1 MKVGDLVKVADAVLV
16 SDSCVGIVVR
26 AYPKSD
32 LYVGVLFPDTG
43 KVQYFH
49 RGTLE
54 VISESG

>member
-1 MKVGDLVKVADAVLV
+1 MKVIGAILV
-16 SDSCVGIVVR
+16 SDGYIGIVVE

-32 LYVGVLFPDTG
+32 LYVGVFFPDTG

>member
-1 MKVGDLVKVADAVLV
+1 MKLGDLVKVNGAILV
-16 SDSCVGIVVR
+16 SDGCIGIVVK

-32 LYVGVLFPDTG
+32 LYVGVFFPDTG

-54 VISESG
+54 VISEGG